1 MLEGNGAAVYHPRQP
16 QQSPLWKLLDD
27 HFEGFERDY
36 DQKFFR
42 IYGYQRAVI
51 ADAVRAYLKC
61 GDLREGFARVRC
73 PDCHHEYLLA
83 FSCRGRW
90 FCPSCH
96 AKKVV
101 QFGELLRETVLC
113 PVPHR
118 QYVFTLPKIL
128 RIYFKY
134 NRKLL
139 TKLCQCAN
147 RCLLRYFRT
156 ALNSKVGKLG
166 TVTAIQTFGDYGRW
180 HPHLHLLVE
189 GVSRRGQPL
198 TLDKPGFQVRR
209 T

>member
-128 RIYFKY
+128 R
-134 NRKLL
+134 
-139 TKLCQCAN
+139 
-147 RCLLRYFRT
+147 
-156 ALNSKVGKLG
+156 
-166 TVTAIQTFGDYGRW
+166 
-180 HPHLHLLVE
+180 
-189 GVSRRGQPL
+189 RRGQPL

>member
-83 FSCRGRW
+83 FSCRGAGSARAVTPKRS
-90 FCPSCH
+90 FSSANCYARPSS
-96 AKKVV
+96 
-101 QFGELLRETVLC
+101 
-113 PVPHR
+113 VP
-118 QYVFTLPKIL
+118 
-128 RIYFKY
+128 
-134 NRKLL
+134 
-139 TKLCQCAN
+139 
-147 RCLLRYFRT
+147 FRT
-156 ALNSKVGKLG
+156 VS
-166 TVTAIQTFGDYGRW
+166 TFLPCRRSC
-180 HPHLHLLVE
+180 
-189 GVSRRGQPL
+189 VS
-198 TLDKPGFQVRR
+198 TSS
-209 T
+209 TIANC